1 MLREKIGIIGT
12 GKIGSAILRGVI
24 RGGLV
29 EKNRLIA
36 SAPREAVRN
45 VHAQE
50 TGVTVTSNNAEVVDF
65 SDMVILTVKPQV
77 IHKVLEEIGR
87 GGMGAV
93 YRSEDQTGGID
104 VAIKTIPPELSKSQD
119 EMECRG
125 CILECFVIVQRPSV
139 RDRYIFQESRR
150 HRSGFHPRGRP
161 PRGEF
166 FRCSQ

>member
-1 MLREKIGIIGT
+1 MLTEKIGIIGA

-29 EKNRLIA
+29 DKNRLIA

-77 IHKVLEEIGR
+77 IHKVLEEIAPRMSNQKLLVSVAAGVPLAR
-87 GGMGAV
+87 IEGSLPDNSRVVRVMTNMPCLIGTAASAYAGGTHAT
-93 YRSEDQTGGID
+93 SEDLNLVEKRHPG
-104 VAIKTIPPELSKSQD
+104 
-119 EMECRG
+119 
-125 CILECFVIVQRPSV
+125 FV
-139 RDRYIFQESRR
+139 
-150 HRSGFHPRGRP
+150 
-161 PRGEF
+161 
-166 FRCSQ
+166 